1 MKASPELWDT
11 VEANNKTPW
20 ALSLEKKIRKK
31 NAQKTVHKSV
41 TVSCLFCRD
50 RATRKTIS
58 VRYPTELCQVSKMEC
73 WKGGAMH
80 SIHASFFIFLVQAKN
95 VWGIVFLMFL
105 SRKFFWNPTPFSQ
118 KKMLLTPWDGWVN
131 LIILQLKPILVS
143 MLPWSYCWLQPCTK
157 YNLWNLTKT

>member
-1 MKASPELWDT
+1 M
-11 VEANNKTPW
+11 N
-20 ALSLEKKIRKK
+20 LSLEFPLNPIGEPKYARTVKSSVERWRPHRNYETLLKRTTKHRDVEFGKTSTQKK

-50 RATRKTIS
+50 GATRKTIS

-95 VWGIVFLMFL
+95 VWGIVFLMF
-105 SRKFFWNPTPFSQ
+105 FFEEVLLKSHPFFGEKNVFEPREMAYFNWNPS
-118 KKMLLTPWDGWVN
+118 
-131 LIILQLKPILVS
+131 S
-143 MLPWSYCWLQPCTK
+143 
-157 YNLWNLTKT
+157 